1 MDKDNVMETRLP
13 SYEEM
18 VKAGMHFGRK
28 KSIFNPRMKPYV
40 YLMRDNIYII
50 DLIKTTQGLAAAVE
64 FLKKAISEKKLVLFV
79 GLSQQSADL
88 VKDLA
93 DSLEMPFAV
102 NRWIGGTLTNF
113 KTVIGRVNHL
123 ESLEK
128 ELAAG
133 EFAKYTKKERLLKEK
148 ELAKL
153 RQKFD
158 GLRRLT
164 RVPDVLFVSSVKES
178 GLAIREAKAAK
189 LKIVGLINTE
199 SDPTTVDFPIPAN
212 DNARRSLEL
221 IIQTIKNSLKLVP

>member
-1 MDKDNVMETRLP
+1 MDKDNVMETKPP

-40 YLMRDNIYII
+40 YLIRDNIYII
-50 DLIKTTQGLAAAVE
+50 DLIKTAQGLTAAVE
-64 FLKKAISEKKLVLFV
+64 FLKKAVSEKKLVLFV

-153 RQKFD
+153 RRKFD

-221 IIQTIKNSLKLVP
+221 IINTIKNYLKN